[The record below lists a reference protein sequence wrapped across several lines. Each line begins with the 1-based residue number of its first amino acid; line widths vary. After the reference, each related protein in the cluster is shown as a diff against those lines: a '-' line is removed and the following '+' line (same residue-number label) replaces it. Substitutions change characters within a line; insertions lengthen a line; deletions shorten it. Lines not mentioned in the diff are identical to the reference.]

1 MTSPHFA
8 SACALLLFY
17 WISLSLSLSLSLST
31 SLPLSLRIACILSI
45 FLSQSL
51 SVSHT
56 FFFCPNPQF
65 RPPCRTLSPLMYFD
79 IPHSLSLFLSL
90 IFDSILSPYFT
101 PHLTSRSRM
110 PLPCLSIFAFLLSY
124 ASSLHSLSLHRN
136 LVSSLPLSCSRLH
149 SLTFSHALSFP
160 ISLVRSVFLSLSH
173 ALFYYSNSSIYLFFL
188 YLSLLCSL
196 SISILF
202 SLSPCPSLH
211 FSLFFKAHLLSLTLS
226 LSFFTLLL
234 LSLPYMPPS
243 SLFLQFPFL
252 SVNIHLFYIFLPK
265 FLLINKSLIFL
276 YL

>member
-1 MTSPHFA
+1 MLSFSFTG
-8 SACALLLFY
+8 
-17 WISLSLSLSLSLST
+17 SLSLSLSLSLSQLLFLSPFG
-31 SLPLSLRIACILSI
+31 SLAYSLFSSLSL
-45 FLSQSL
+45 SQ
-51 SVSHT
+51 
-56 FFFCPNPQF
+56 F
-65 RPPCRTLSPLMYFD
+65 RTLSSSAR
-79 IPHSLSLFLSL
+79 IPNFVLHVALSRLSCIFTFLTLSLFLSL

-110 PLPCLSIFAFLLSY
+110 PLPCLSIFAVLLSY
-124 ASSLHSLSLHRN
+124 ASSLHSLSSLN
-136 LVSSLPLSCSRLH
+136 PCLSSLPLSCPRFH

-160 ISLVRSVFLSLSH
+160 ISLVRSLFLSLSLSCSFF
-173 ALFYYSNSSIYLFFL
+173 LFQFLYLFFL

-243 SLFLQFPFL
+243 SLFLLFPFL

-265 FLLINKSLIFL
+265 FQLINKSLIFL